1 MKNLLL
7 IFTISFTSCQL
18 AEPDYIYSIDKE
30 MEPYYLEF
38 IHEGNERGLNLT
50 QVSILM
56 AFDEL
61 DDKMLGESVKNAYTS
76 YPKVLIDRSEWLVKS
91 EATKRYTVFH
101 ELGHALLGRHH
112 EETNVS
118 IMSSNKQAMRNFA
131 TDPAPMI
138 NELFE

>member
-7 IFTISFTSCQL
+7 IFAISFTSCQL

-30 MEPYYLEF
+30 IEPYYLEF
-38 IHEGNERGLNLT
+38 IYEGNVRGLNLT

-61 DDKMLGESVKNAYTS
+61 EDEMLGESVNNIYTS
-76 YPKVLIDRSEWLVKS
+76 YPKVLIDRSEWLLKS
-91 EATKRYTVFH
+91 DSDRRYTVYH
-101 ELGHALLGRHH
+101 ELGHALLDRRH
-112 EETNVS
+112 EENNES
-118 IMSSNKQAMRNFA
+118 IMSSYKSAIRNFA